1 MYIHVHLDTRIKNC
15 VEYDS
20 YTDRLVGFVLPL
32 LDGLPVCD
40 AFVFQTFEGIKD
52 AFNNSTVAKYAHC
65 IVIKP
70 IKVDAP
76 SFVLSVL
83 GTDSKYDHAVIM
95 KRWQHIDKEL
105 LKRGVRVVSNGSDG
119 AGPFLKAM
127 VAETKLFTVS
137 KNSNVP
143 TSWKFYLMPE
153 FKKKGLCSQDH
164 VHLLAKLCTR
174 ALEPS
179 NITVFGA
186 ESCLVRHLQFIYKK
200 FNKDRHG
207 LTQQMINNKDKQNYS
222 SIAVLVGDD
231 VKECLEEV
239 PHIIRPK
246 GTTIYL
252 GLMRKIRDAHFE
264 KGLSPVER
272 VSLLW
277 EVVFFVRI

>member
-1 MYIHVHLDTRIKNC
+1 MYIHMHLDDTRIKNR

-40 AFVFQTFEGIKD
+40 AFVLQTFEGIKD

-70 IKVDAP
+70 IFCAP

-83 GTDSKYDHAVIM
+83 GTDSKYDHAVIT

-164 VHLLAKLCTR
+164 VHLLAKLRTR

-186 ESCLVRHLQFIYKK
+186 ESCLVRLQEIQQRSTWFDATDDQQQGQTKLFQYCCSCWRQRQGMSGGSVAHHSPERYNYIFG
-200 FNKDRHG
+200 FNEKDTRCSFRKGH
-207 LTQQMINNKDKQNYS
+207 KS
-222 SIAVLVGDD
+222 S
-231 VKECLEEV
+231 
-239 PHIIRPK
+239 
-246 GTTIYL
+246 
-252 GLMRKIRDAHFE
+252 
-264 KGLSPVER
+264 
-272 VSLLW
+272 
-277 EVVFFVRI
+277 